1 MHNLNSNLKTQRY
14 QVKGMQSRISVSNI
28 SAKHLIIF
36 EQITFVHNSR
46 TTIKVIE
53 ITLIF

>member
-1 MHNLNSNLKTQRY
+1 MHNLNSNHKTQRY
-14 QVKGMQSRISVSNI
+14 QVKGMQSRISVSHI
-28 SAKHLIIF
+28 SAKHFIIF

-53 ITLIF
+53 IKLIL